1 MLTTDDLKKIQG
13 VMREEI
19 GTSET
24 KLKQEING
32 SETKL
37 RGVISEEIGNSEIK
51 IRAEV
56 GNLETKLRKVIHE
69 EVDKRAQETELKMEF
84 RFNAVD
90 KQLHEVRKQQ
100 EQDRKDWSDFFNE
113 AGIFFDE
120 MRTQLVK
127 RIKKLEDKQ
136 AISNN

>member
-120 MRTQLVK
+120 MRNQLVK

-136 AISNN
+136 AVSNN